1 MIRVRFAPSPT
12 GALHIGGAH
21 TALFNYLF
29 AKRLGGKFILRIED
43 TDTERSSKEFEENIL
58 ESLKWLGIEWDEGPY
73 YQSKRLDLYREKA
86 NELLKKGIA
95 YECFCTP
102 EELKER
108 REMMVKMGRPPRYD
122 GRCRDLDEDQK
133 RSLREKGLKS
143 VLRIKIPDGK
153 SFLRDAVKG
162 EVSFSNESLGGDMVI
177 MKSDGY
183 PTYNFA
189 VVVDDIDME
198 ITHVIRG
205 DDHLT
210 NTFKQM
216 IIYKAFGK
224 ELPQFAHIPLLLG
237 PDKAKLSK
245 RHGAAS
251 VLEYRQMGYLSDAL
265 FNFLSLLGWT
275 PKEGQDIFSRDELIS
290 MFCLAKLNSNPAVF
304 DIKRLEWMNSQYI
317 KNMDD
322 SKLFDLAKPFYDKEG
337 IKVLKDNFTLRA
349 INLGKARAKTLQDLV
364 SGTKYFFV
372 EPELSFE
379 EVKAIKLSNSTL
391 FLLEKFLVLL
401 DNDECNSHIEL
412 EKKSREMVASYNQA
426 FKDLV
431 HPLRLIITGMKVGP
445 GLFEIV
451 CALGKDIVKR
461 RVLKFI
467 NES

>member
-1 MIRVRFAPSPT
+1 MVRVRFAPSPT

-29 AKRLGGKFILRIED
+29 ARRLDGKFILRIED
-43 TDTERSSKEFEENIL
+43 TDTERSSKEYEAIIL

-86 NELLKKGIA
+86 NELLKKGVA

-108 REMMVKMGRPPRYD
+108 REMMVKMGRPPKYD
-122 GRCRDLDEDQK
+122 GRCRDLSEEQK
-133 RSLREKGLKS
+133 RELRAKGLKPA
-143 VLRIKIPDGK
+143 LRIRIPEGK

-162 EVSFSNESLGGDMVI
+162 EVSCSNDSLGGDMVI
-177 MKSDGY
+177 MKSDNY

-189 VVVDDIDME
+189 VVVDDIDMN

-224 ELPQFAHIPLLLG
+224 DLPKFAHIPLLLG
-237 PDKAKLSK
+237 PDKTKLSK

-251 VLEYRQMGYLSDAL
+251 VLEYKEMGYLSDAL

-275 PKEGQDIFSRDELIS
+275 PKEGQEIFSRDELIS

-322 SKLFDLAKPFYDKEG
+322 SKLFDLAKPFYEKAKINV
-337 IKVLKDNFTLRA
+337 IKDDYTLRA
-349 INLGKARAKTLQDLV
+349 INLGKVRAKTLEDLV
-364 SGTKYFFV
+364 NTTKYFFID
-372 EPELSFE
+372 PELTSP
-379 EVKAIKLSNSTL
+379 EVENIKSNKSTL
-391 FLLEKFLVLL
+391 LLLNRFLELVNSNYESHTDLE
-401 DNDECNSHIEL
+401 N
-412 EKKSREMVASYNQA
+412 KSREMAVSMNLS

-431 HPLRLIITGMKVGP
+431 HPLRLILTGMKVGP
-445 GLFEIV
+445 GLFEV
-451 CALGKDIVKR
+451 VDALGRDKVIKR
-461 RVLKFI
+461 VSKFLS
-467 NES
+467 ES

>member
-29 AKRLGGKFILRIED
+29 AKRLEGKFILRIED
-43 TDTERSSKEFEENIL
+43 TDTERSSKEYEEIIL
-58 ESLKWLGIEWDEGPY
+58 ESLKWMGIDWDEGPY

-86 NELLKKGIA
+86 NELFKKGLA

-108 REMMVKMGRPPRYD
+108 REMMVKMGRPPKYD
-122 GRCRDLDEDQK
+122 GRCRDLSEDQK
-133 RSLREKGLKS
+133 RELRAKGLKS
-143 VLRIKIPDGK
+143 VLRIRIPDGK

-162 EVSFSNESLGGDMVI
+162 EVSFANDSLGGDMVI
-177 MKSDGY
+177 MKSDSY

-189 VVVDDIDME
+189 VVVDDIDMD

-216 IIYKAFGK
+216 VIYKAFGK
-224 ELPQFAHIPLLLG
+224 ELPKFAHIPLLLG

-245 RHGAAS
+245 RHGAES
-251 VLEYRQMGYLSDAL
+251 VLEYREMGYLSDAL

-275 PKEGQDIFSRDELIS
+275 PKEGQEIFSRDELIS

-304 DIKRLEWMNSQYI
+304 DMKRLDWMNSQYI

-322 SKLFDLAKPFYDKEG
+322 LQLLGLAKAFYDKAG
-337 IKVLKDNFTLRA
+337 IEVVKDDFTLRA
-349 INLGKARAKTLQDLV
+349 INLGKVRAKTLQDLV
-364 SGTKYFFV
+364 LGTKHFFQD
-372 EPELSFE
+372 PEYSSEDLES
-379 EVKAIKLSNSTL
+379 IKSNKSTAQ
-391 FLLEKFLVLL
+391 LLGKF
-401 DNDECNSHIEL
+401 IEL
-412 EKKSREMVASYNQA
+412 LNNGYESHMDLENKSREMVASLGLA

-451 CALGKDIVKR
+451 DALGKDIVIR
-461 RVLKFI
+461 RVSKFL
-467 NES
+467 NDA

>member
-29 AKRLGGKFILRIED
+29 AKRLEGKFILRIED
-43 TDTERSSKEFEENIL
+43 TDKERSSKEYEEVIL
-58 ESLKWLGIEWDEGPY
+58 ESLKWMGIEWDEGPY
-73 YQSKRLDLYREKA
+73 YQSQRLDLYREKA
-86 NELLKKGIA
+86 NELLQKGLA

-108 REMMVKMGRPPRYD
+108 REMMVKMGRPPKYD
-122 GRCRDLDEDQK
+122 GRCRDLSEDQK
-133 RSLREKGLKS
+133 RDFRAKGLKS
-143 VLRIKIPDGK
+143 VLRIRIPDGK

-162 EVSFSNESLGGDMVI
+162 DVSFANDSLGGDMVI
-177 MKSDGY
+177 MKSDSY

-189 VVVDDIDME
+189 VVVDDIDMD

-224 ELPQFAHIPLLLG
+224 ELPKFAHIPLLLG

-245 RHGAAS
+245 RHGAES
-251 VLEYRQMGYLSDAL
+251 VLEYKEMGYLSDAL

-275 PKEGQDIFSRDELIS
+275 PKEGQEIFSRDELIS

-304 DIKRLEWMNSQYI
+304 DMKRLDWMNSQYI

-322 SKLFDLAKPFYDKEG
+322 QNLFYLAKAFYDKAG
-337 IKVLKDNFTLRA
+337 IEVVKDDFTLKA
-349 INLGKARAKTLQDLV
+349 INLGKVRARTLQDLV
-364 SGTKYFFV
+364 IGTKYFFV
-372 EPELSFE
+372 EPELSAE
-379 EVKAIKLSNSTL
+379 EMDSINSNNSTAL
-391 FLLEKFLVLL
+391 LLEKFLELL
-401 DNDECNSHIEL
+401 NNGYDSHMDL
-412 EKKSREMVASYNQA
+412 ENKSREMVASLNLA

-431 HPLRLIITGMKVGP
+431 HPLRLLVTGMKVGP

-451 CALGKDIVKR
+451 DALGKDIVIR
-461 RVLKFI
+461 RVSKFL
-467 NES
+467 NDA

>member
-29 AKRLGGKFILRIED
+29 AKRLEGKFILRIED
-43 TDTERSSKEFEENIL
+43 TDTERSSKEYEEVIL
-58 ESLKWLGIEWDEGPY
+58 ESLKWMGIEWDEGPY
-73 YQSKRLDLYREKA
+73 YQSKRLDIYREKA
-86 NELLKKGIA
+86 NELLQKGLA

-102 EELKER
+102 EELRER
-108 REMMVKMGRPPRYD
+108 REMMIKMGRPPKYD
-122 GRCRDLDEDQK
+122 GRCRDLSEDQK
-133 RSLREKGLKS
+133 RDLRAKGLKS
-143 VLRIKIPDGK
+143 VLRIRIPDGK

-162 EVSFSNESLGGDMVI
+162 DVSFANDSLGGDMVI
-177 MKSDGY
+177 MKSDSY

-189 VVVDDIDME
+189 VVIDDIDMD

-224 ELPQFAHIPLLLG
+224 ELPKFAHIPLLLG

-245 RHGAAS
+245 RHGAES
-251 VLEYRQMGYLSDAL
+251 VLEYREMGYLSDAL

-275 PKEGQDIFSRDELIS
+275 PKEGQEIFSRDELIS

-304 DIKRLEWMNSQYI
+304 DMKRLDWMNSQYI

-322 SKLFDLAKPFYDKEG
+322 LKLFDLAKAFYDKAG
-337 IKVLKDNFTLRA
+337 IELVKDDFTIRA
-349 INLGKARAKTLQDLV
+349 INLGKVRARTLQDLV
-364 SGTKYFFV
+364 IGTKYFFV
-372 EPELSFE
+372 EPELSAE
-379 EVKAIKLSNSTL
+379 EMDSIKSNSSTAL
-391 FLLEKFLVLL
+391 LLEKFLELL
-401 DNDECNSHIEL
+401 NTGYDSHIDL
-412 EKKSREMVASYNQA
+412 ENKSREMAASLDLA

-431 HPLRLIITGMKVGP
+431 HPLRLLITGMKVGP

-451 CALGKDIVKR
+451 DALGKDIVIR
-461 RVLKFI
+461 RVSKFL
-467 NES
+467 NDA